1 MGVISRYFNARQG
14 KILTKWALTFSVLGT
29 QITSQRIEDLLCLL
43 MAVIVADKRV
53 YAEEIQTFLKEA
65 GKLQKTLDIEPHWSE
80 PKILM
85 WYELNKTAVKEQAL
99 GPNLEPWLYERVNR
113 LAGIENK
120 AAILE
125 AMRQIAI
132 ADGELHVSERALIV
146 LTARQWVLY
155 PSGGNAA

>member
-1 MGVISRYFNARQG
+1 MRHGPRLTRGVLPKEHG
-14 KILTKWALTFSVLGT
+14 L
-29 QITSQRIEDLLCLL
+29 
-43 MAVIVADKRV
+43 KR
-53 YAEEIQTFLKEA
+53 
-65 GKLQKTLDIEPHWSE
+65 
-80 PKILM
+80 
-85 WYELNKTAVKEQAL
+85 AVKEQAL

-146 LTARQWVLY
+146 LTARQWGLY